1 MSEGLVIPQALTT
14 KPTTILLN
22 APNNA
27 GKTPLHLACEADKPD
42 CVTVNYNISIFLI
55 YTYSFIYS

>member
-1 MSEGLVIPQALTT
+1 MKIPLQALKS
-14 KPTTILLN
+14 KPVTILLN

-42 CVTVNYNISIFLI
+42 CVTVS
-55 YTYSFIYS
+55 